1 LSKAFEKIIEDA
13 RRRANEII
21 AEANSRA
28 AQIISN
34 AEKEWLKK
42 LESKRHELLEKAR
55 RESEVMLSEAR
66 RRAKL
71 IIAGARSKVIEEAF
85 KEAEKSLKNIDRRKS
100 IEALLKEAL
109 NYSSKPVRIYVS
121 PCDEELVEE
130 ITRAL
135 GLNDVV
141 IVKSDDI
148 DGGIVVEDESGVRI
162 DSTYRTRMKR
172 SVEVLAR
179 EVAKV
184 LQIE

>member
-1 LSKAFEKIIEDA
+1 MSKAFEKVIEDA
-13 RRRANEII
+13 KKRASETI
-21 AEANSRA
+21 AEANSKA

-55 RESEVMLSEAR
+55 RESEIMLSEAR

-71 IIAGARSKVIEEAF
+71 IIIDARNKAIEEAF
-85 KEAEKSLKNIDRRKS
+85 KEAEKDLANIDKRKS
-100 IEALLKEAL
+100 IAALLKEAL
-109 NYSSKPVRIYVS
+109 SYATKPVKIYAS
-121 PCDEELVEE
+121 PRDGELIEEVA
-130 ITRAL
+130 RVL

-148 DGGIVVEDESGVRI
+148 DGGVVVEDESGVKI
-162 DSTYRTRMKR
+162 DNTYRTRMKR
-172 SVEVLAR
+172 SMEVLVK